1 MIKVS
6 IVVPIYNCEDYLS
19 RCVESLLKQS
29 LQEIEIILIDDGSS
43 DGSWSVCQKYA
54 SEYENIKVKHIENSG
69 ATQARSEGIK
79 MASGEY
85 IGFLDSDDWVEEEM
99 YDVLYK
105 EAKRLEADIIQCNF
119 KKVDCVDDLI
129 THKTDR
135 IAARVYSSENALK
148 QLLGVRENVGFN
160 FLLWN
165 KIYRAEIIKKIEL
178 PVHIK
183 DINDVPVIPRVFYEA
198 KKIAVMDT
206 QYVYYFMRNDESN
219 KSTMDELKSSKEK
232 FIWTHIEAFE
242 DVSSYFRDLDEEIY
256 LASLRNTVAWSLSAL
271 KANETS
277 KKCKKDALRIIK
289 KSKIWGNKYI
299 PIAKKVI
306 AIGLKVLP

>member
-6 IVVPIYNCEDYLS
+6 IVVPVYNCEDYLS
-19 RCVESLLKQS
+19 RCIESLLKQS
-29 LQEIEIILIDDGSS
+29 LRDIEILLIDDGSS
-43 DGSWSVCQKYA
+43 DGSLAVCQKYA
-54 SEYENIKVKHIENSG
+54 SEYENIKVMHIENSG

-85 IGFLDSDDWVEEEM
+85 IGFLDSDDWVDSEM

-105 EAKRLEADIIQCNF
+105 EAKRLKVDIIQCGF

-129 THKTDR
+129 VRRTDC
-135 IAARVYSSENALK
+135 IETRVYSSEDALK
-148 QLLGVRENVGFN
+148 QLLGVRESGGFN

-165 KIYRAEIIKKIEL
+165 KIYRAEIIKNIKL

-198 KKIAVMDT
+198 EKIAVTDT

-219 KSTMDELKSSKEK
+219 KSTMDEIKSSTEK
-232 FIWTHIEAFE
+232 FIWTHMEAFE
-242 DVSSYFRDLDEEIY
+242 DVSSYFQGLDEEMY

-277 KKCKKDALRIIK
+277 RKCKKDALRIIK
-289 KSKIWGNKYI
+289 KSKIWGNKHI

-306 AIGLKVLP
+306 AIGMKVLP